1 MQPRQTG
8 HSMGERRVD
17 VHTRSNPKEAKNYV
31 QECLTTSDMEVNV
44 RNGLR
49 FQDEFIFSSSVTH
62 KVAFNKIP
70 HY

>member
-1 MQPRQTG
+1 
-8 HSMGERRVD
+8 MGERRVG
-17 VHTRSNPKEAKNYV
+17 VHTHSHPKEAKNYV

-49 FQDEFIFSSSVTH
+49 LLNEFIFSSSVTH
-62 KVAFNKIP
+62 KVAFNKIKKNP